1 MTYSNNIFSLFLIL
15 GAFQY
20 LFAQG
25 GYVFENEIRQEK
37 IFFESHSNLI
47 ILPVKV
53 NDVAL
58 NFILDTGATKTI
70 IFNLNGVDSLNI
82 KQGKYIK
89 VNGYG
94 EKKSVMAYYSSG
106 NKVEVGKHVKDSNA
120 EVVVLSD
127 SEIDMSPK
135 IDIEVHGLLSVDF
148 LKNFIVHIDYIGSY
162 IELYD
167 NINDLP
173 RFLRNAT
180 TFDLNVKGGRPF
192 VNVQLDNNLVKGD
205 YELLL
210 DTGSGDALWILNEM
224 DEDVVLKNSFEDYLG
239 FGINGEIYGLRTKV
253 RTLKLFDNTFEKV
266 AVSYPYKKYHSTTS
280 ITSNDGNLGGEI
292 LRRFDVVIDLTNKKL
307 SMIPNK
313 NFDEGF
319 YYNMSGL
326 GVKKGKMELFTTVTR
341 NFSKAESTVL
351 RQSASVNTVNYN
363 AKLGY
368 KYVPQIFIDYVRE
381 GSPGDIAGIKIG
393 DQIISINNYTTS
405 ELTMGRV
412 IELFYKNPYKKLKIK
427 LKRGRKEFK
436 VEIINIPLVL

>member
-1 MTYSNNIFSLFLIL
+1 MNNYFSLFILL
-15 GAFQY
+15 GALQFS
-20 LFAQG
+20 FAQG
-25 GYVFENEIRQEK
+25 GYVFENEIQKEK
-37 IFFESHSNLI
+37 IFFESHSNLMI
-47 ILPVKV
+47 VPVLV

-70 IFNLNGVDSLNI
+70 IFNLNGIDSLNI
-82 KQGKYIK
+82 KAGKYIK

-94 EKKSVMAYYSSG
+94 EKKSVMAYYSPG
-106 NKVEVGKHVKDSNA
+106 NIIEVGKHIKNELA
-120 EVVVLSD
+120 EIVVLSD

-148 LKNFIVHIDYIGSY
+148 LKNFIVHIDYIDSY

-167 NINDLP
+167 NFLDLP
-173 RFLRNAT
+173 RYLRNAS
-180 TFDLNVKGGRPF
+180 TFDLNMKGGRPF

-210 DTGSGDALWILNEM
+210 DTGSGDALWILNEVGK
-224 DEDVVLKNSFEDYLG
+224 DAVLKNSFEDYLG
-239 FGINGEIYGLRTKV
+239 FGINGKIYGIRTKV
-253 RTLKLFDNTFEKV
+253 RTFKLFEHTFEKV
-266 AVSYPYKKYHSTTS
+266 AVSYPYKEYHSTTPSEISHDGS
-280 ITSNDGNLGGEI
+280 IGGEI
-292 LRRFDVVIDLTNKKL
+292 LRRFDMVIDLTNKKL

-341 NFSKAESTVL
+341 NFSKEQNTIL

-368 KYVPQIFIDYVRE
+368 KYAPQIFIDYVRE
-381 GSPGDIAGIKIG
+381 GSPGDLAGIKLG

-405 ELTMGRV
+405 QLTMGRV

-427 LKRGRKEFK
+427 LKRGQKEFK